1 MLLSV
6 VNLLFLNLNGIK
18 WMLTFILKVYC
29 EICVVRTKVKKMY
42 IMDMDDF
49 NNCGK
54 VFHMIL

>member
-6 VNLLFLNLNGIK
+6 VKLLFLNLNGIK

-29 EICVVRTKVKKMY
+29 EMCVVRTKVKKKMY

-49 NNCGK
+49 LIVGRY
-54 VFHMIL
+54 FI